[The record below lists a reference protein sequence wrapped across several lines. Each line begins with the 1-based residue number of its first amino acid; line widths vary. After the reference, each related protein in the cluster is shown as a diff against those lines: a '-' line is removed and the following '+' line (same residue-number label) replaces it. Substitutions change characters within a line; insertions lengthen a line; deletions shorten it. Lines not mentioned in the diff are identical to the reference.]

1 MGFRS
6 DVSALIL
13 GALQNGPQHGY
24 SIVRRIRESG
34 AATKL
39 SEGQIYPYLHR
50 LEREQHVTAE
60 WRTDTGGAP
69 RRVYQITESGLAELS
84 RQRSAWQ
91 KFSSGVGVL
100 LAASQADPEVN
111 RA

>member
-6 DVSALIL
+6 DVTALIL
-13 GALQNGPQHGY
+13 GALQHGPQHGY
-24 SIVRRIRESG
+24 SIVRQIREAG

-60 WRTDTGGAP
+60 WQTDTGGAP
-69 RRVYQITESGLAELS
+69 RRVYRITESGLNELS
-84 RQRSAWQ
+84 RHRKAWQ
-91 KFSSGVGVL
+91 KFSTGVGAL
-100 LAASQADPEVN
+100 LAAAPLDPEASN
-111 RA
+111 A